1 MQKAG
6 SDRTRSNAQ
15 GVGRGSMW
23 ILAGAA
29 MLCPVSHLI
38 VLASVGGALGGLLSN
53 KWFLAGVFVAVSV
66 AIWLGIRLVRK
77 QLAKRGQGSLVRCGG
92 QTEAATDVPPARTTS
107 DDVKEYTT

>member
-6 SDRTRSNAQ
+6 SERTRANAQ
-15 GVGRGSMW
+15 REGRGSMW

-53 KWFLAGVFVAVSV
+53 KWFLAGLFAVLGA
-66 AIWLGIRLVRK
+66 AIWLGVRLVRK

-92 QTEAATDVPPARTTS
+92 QVEAATDVPPARTTS